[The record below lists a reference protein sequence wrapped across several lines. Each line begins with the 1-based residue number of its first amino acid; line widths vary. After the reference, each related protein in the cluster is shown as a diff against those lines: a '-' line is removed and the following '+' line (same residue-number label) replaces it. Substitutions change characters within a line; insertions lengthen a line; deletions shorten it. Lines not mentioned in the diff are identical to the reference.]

1 MDIPERIR
9 HFTVW
14 DSINPGYL
22 GLYRK
27 IAGTAGLLIYI
38 FVKWQQNIPHYMTK
52 KKSEWVKLS
61 DVKMYREGFGM
72 DPKTKNK
79 ALRKLEKEGFIQ
91 VEYDPGKA
99 PLVRLLLV

>member
-1 MDIPERIR
+1 MIPDRIKK
-9 HFTVW
+9 FTVW

-27 IAGTAGLLIYI
+27 VAGMAGVLIYI
-38 FVKWQQNIPHYMTK
+38 FVKWQQNIPDYFTK
-52 KKSEWVKLS
+52 EKSEWVRLS

-79 ALRKLEKEGFIQ
+79 ALRKLDKEGFIQ
-91 VEYDPGKA
+91 VEYEPGKA
-99 PLVRLLLV
+99 PLVRGQ

>member
-1 MDIPERIR
+1 MMIPDRIKK
-9 HFTVW
+9 FTVW

-27 IAGTAGLLIYI
+27 VAGMAGVLIYI
-38 FVKWQQNIPHYMTK
+38 FVKWQQNIPDYFTK
-52 KKSEWVKLS
+52 EKSEWVKLS

-79 ALRKLEKEGFIQ
+79 ALRKLDKEGFIQ

-99 PLVRLLLV
+99 PLVRLL

>member
-1 MDIPERIR
+1 MIPDRIKR
-9 HFTVW
+9 FTVW

-27 IAGTAGLLIYI
+27 VAGMAGVLIYI
-38 FVKWQQNIPHYMTK
+38 FVKWQQNIPDYFTK
-52 KKSEWVKLS
+52 EKSEWVRLS

-79 ALRKLEKEGFIQ
+79 ALRKLDKEGFIQ
-91 VEYDPGKA
+91 VEYEPGKA
-99 PLVRLLLV
+99 PLVRLLLL

>member
-1 MDIPERIR
+1 MIPDRIKK
-9 HFTVW
+9 FTVW

-27 IAGTAGLLIYI
+27 VAGMAGVLIYI
-38 FVKWQQNIPHYMTK
+38 FVKWQQNIPDYFTK
-52 KKSEWVKLS
+52 EKSEWVKLS

-79 ALRKLEKEGFIQ
+79 ALRKLDKEGFIQ

-99 PLVRLLLV
+99 PLVRLLLL

>member
-1 MDIPERIR
+1 MIPDRIKK
-9 HFTVW
+9 FTVW

-27 IAGTAGLLIYI
+27 VAGMAGVLIYI
-38 FVKWQQNIPHYMTK
+38 FVKWQQNIPDYFTK
-52 KKSEWVKLS
+52 EKSEWVRLS

-79 ALRKLEKEGFIQ
+79 ALRKLDKEGFIQ
-91 VEYDPGKA
+91 VEYEPGKA
-99 PLVRLLLV
+99 PLVRLLLL

>member
-1 MDIPERIR
+1 MIPDRIKK
-9 HFTVW
+9 FTVW

-27 IAGTAGLLIYI
+27 VAGMAGVLIYI
-38 FVKWQQNIPHYMTK
+38 FVKWQQNIPDYFTK
-52 KKSEWVKLS
+52 EKSEWVRLS

-79 ALRKLEKEGFIQ
+79 ALRKLDKEGFIQ
-91 VEYDPGKA
+91 VEYEPGKA

>member
-1 MDIPERIR
+1 MIPDRIKK
-9 HFTVW
+9 FTVW

-27 IAGTAGLLIYI
+27 VAGMAGVLIYI
-38 FVKWQQNIPHYMTK
+38 FVKWQQNIPHYFTK
-52 KKSEWVKLS
+52 EKSEWVKLS

-79 ALRKLEKEGFIQ
+79 ALRKLDKEGFIQ
-91 VEYDPGKA
+91 VEYEPGKA

>member
-1 MDIPERIR
+1 MIPDRIKK
-9 HFTVW
+9 FTVW

-27 IAGTAGLLIYI
+27 VAGMAGVLIYI
-38 FVKWQQNIPHYMTK
+38 FVKWQQNIPDYFTK
-52 KKSEWVKLS
+52 EKSEWVKLS

-79 ALRKLEKEGFIQ
+79 ALRKLDKEGFIQ
-91 VEYDPGKA
+91 VEYEPGKA
-99 PLVRLLLV
+99 PLVRLLLL